1 MNGWKKTH
9 IEYEG
14 YIVLV
19 SNEDDFYP
27 RILGIFDILRDAERL
42 AKTLLN
48 DKNLKVS
55 VLAASIVNNWER
67 DYEGAVSE

>member
-1 MNGWKKTH
+1 MNEWEKTH

-27 RILGIFDILRDAERL
+27 RILGMFDVLCDAERV

-55 VLAASIVNNWER
+55 VLAASIVDNWER
-67 DYEGAVSE
+67 DYEGTVPE